1 MAEHGLANAV
11 AVGEVLVNT
20 GAALPDGSVSGS
32 ADVAGEGENE
42 DEGEEAGGAG
52 ADEDEDGDADA
63 G

>member
-1 MAEHGLANAV
+1 M

-32 ADVAGEGENE
+32 ADVAGEGEDE